1 MKLLLV
7 RHGETE
13 SNTNKILM
21 GWTDELLN
29 EKGLRQAEKL
39 ALRLKDEKIDRI
51 FCSKLKRARQTAEAI
66 NKYHN
71 RDIVIADELME
82 KSFGKLE
89 GRPKDEFRMAA
100 EREGVYHYNYRPEGG
115 ESSRD
120 VQERVM
126 KFLDRLMKK
135 YPEETILIVTHGV
148 VITTILID
156 VGKLS
161 TDEKEYDRIRSHNT
175 GLSVV
180 EVMEK
185 GREIKLI
192 NCTKHLD

>member
-1 MKLLLV
+1 
-7 RHGETE
+7 
-13 SNTNKILM
+13 
-21 GWTDELLN
+21 
-29 EKGLRQAEKL
+29 
-39 ALRLKDEKIDRI
+39 
-51 FCSKLKRARQTAEAI
+51 
-66 NKYHN
+66 
-71 RDIVIADELME
+71 
-82 KSFGKLE
+82 
-89 GRPKDEFRMAA
+89 
-100 EREGVYHYNYRPEGG
+100 
-115 ESSRD
+115 
-120 VQERVM
+120 M